1 LDIHKV
7 YLTTPGIKKDK
18 SQIDILNAFAMLQSK
33 LISSKNNVTFIQK
46 YLQSNPSIK
55 GIYLWGDVGR
65 GKTFLMD
72 LFYNTLN
79 LKKKRRVHFHRM
91 MNEVKNELT
100 KISKTKDPMKVLTK
114 KISSNVDLL
123 CFDEFFVEDIA
134 DAMLMYKFLEGL
146 FDRGV
151 TMVVTS
157 NSHPDNLYKN
167 GLQREQFIKA
177 IDLISANT
185 EIIKISKGT
194 DFRLSNKPSNLL
206 FSSVHNEESN
216 QQLTSYFKSISP
228 MKYQRNAQILIN
240 NRNIQSILSAE
251 TIIWF
256 NSQSIFSTNRS
267 VVDYIEIAKQ
277 YQTVIISEIPIF
289 TEDMENEARRFIAL
303 VDEFYERNVKLIYTS
318 EASYE
323 NLYQGRKLLFAYER
337 TKSRLSEMVSQN
349 YLELAHKP

>member
-1 LDIHKV
+1 MDIHKA

-18 SQIDILNAFAMLQSK
+18 SQIDILNAFAILQSK

-46 YLQSNPSIK
+46 YLQPDPSTK

-151 TMVVTS
+151 TLVVTS

-185 EIIKISKGT
+185 EIINISKGT
-194 DFRLSNKPSNLL
+194 DFRLSNKPSKLH
-206 FSSVHNEESN
+206 FSSIHNKKSD
-216 QQLTSYFKSISP
+216 QLLTSYFESISP
-228 MKYQRNAQILIN
+228 MKYQRNAQIFIN
-240 NRNIQSILSAE
+240 NRNIQSTLSAE
-251 TIIWF
+251 TVIWF
-256 NSQSIFSTNRS
+256 NSKSIFSTNRS
-267 VVDYIEIAKQ
+267 VIDYIEIAKQ
-277 YQTVIISEIPIF
+277 YQTVIISEIPIL
-289 TEDMENEARRFIAL
+289 TENMENEARRFIAL
-303 VDEFYERNVKLIYTS
+303 VDEFYDRNVKLIYTS